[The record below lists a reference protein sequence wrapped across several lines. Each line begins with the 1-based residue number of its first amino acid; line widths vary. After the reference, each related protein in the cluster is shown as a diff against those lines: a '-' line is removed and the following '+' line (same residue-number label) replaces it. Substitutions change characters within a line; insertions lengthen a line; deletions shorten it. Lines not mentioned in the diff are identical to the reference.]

1 MKKITLLTLIVTVAV
16 PIFSQTEIC
25 QEPIFPFQ
33 QKHAHGSSIVE
44 QPNGD
49 LLACWFYG
57 SGERTAND
65 VLVQGARLKK
75 GESEWSAVFIMAD
88 TPNLPDCNPVL
99 FIDENEQLWL
109 FWIAVRA
116 NGWENSILRYKTST
130 NYQDDGPPV
139 WAWQDII
146 VLTPGE
152 RFYHE
157 VKQAFEANVDE
168 PMWAEYASP
177 YSRMIIEAATDKE
190 KRQKGWM
197 TRIHP
202 TVLPNGRILLPLY
215 SDGFNVSLVA
225 ISDDVGRTW
234 HASTPIVGLGP
245 IQPTIVRKTD
255 GSLVAYLRDSG
266 SLPCRAMKSISVD
279 DGETWSFAKDTDIL
293 NPGSSLEVITLKN
306 GNWIMLYNDTEDNRR
321 SFIAT
326 LSDDEG
332 KSWKWERHIGRS
344 PNESYSYPSVL
355 QTSDE
360 KIHVTY
366 THSNPT
372 GKTIMH
378 AEFSEEWIKAG
389 D

>member
-1 MKKITLLTLIVTVAV
+1 MALVTITPLLSQIV
-16 PIFSQTEIC
+16 Q
-25 QEPIFPFQ
+25 QPIFPFQ
-33 QKHAHGSSIVE
+33 EKHAHGSSIIE

-65 VLVQGARLKK
+65 VQVQGARLKK
-75 GESEWSAVFIMAD
+75 GETVWSSVFVMAD

-130 NYQDDGPPV
+130 DYQKDGSPI
-139 WAWQDII
+139 WNWQDII

-152 RFYHE
+152 RFHNAI
-157 VKQAFEANVDE
+157 KHAFKKNVDE
-168 PMWAEYASP
+168 PMWAEYALP
-177 YSRMIIEAATDKE
+177 YSQMIIEASEDKE

-202 TVLPNGRILLPLY
+202 TVLSSGRILLPLY

-225 ISDDVGRTW
+225 ISDDVGKSW
-234 HASTPIVGLGP
+234 SASSPIVGLGP
-245 IQPTIVRKTD
+245 IQPTIVRKSD
-255 GSLVAYLRDSG
+255 GTLVAYLRDSG
-266 SLPCRAMKSISVD
+266 SLPYRAMKSVSTD
-279 DGETWSFAKDTDIL
+279 NGDTWSFAEDTDIL
-293 NPGSSLEVITLKN
+293 NPGSSLEVIVLKN
-306 GNWIMLYNDTEDNRR
+306 GHWLMLYNDTEDNRR
-321 SFIAT
+321 SFAAA

-332 KSWKWERHIGRS
+332 QTWKWERYIGKS
-344 PNESYSYPSVL
+344 PNESYGYPSVI
-355 QTSDE
+355 QTVDGV
-360 KIHVTY
+360 IHVTY
-366 THSNPT
+366 THRNSI

-378 AEFSEEWIKAG
+378 AKFTEEWIRNR
-389 D
+389 